1 MLNVLISGAAARLA
15 AAGVDEPRRE
25 ASLLLEYAIRR
36 DRTFV
41 IAHSEYEP
49 TADELQTFYDFVRR
63 RSGHEPFHYI
73 VGRKEFYGL
82 NFVVRPG
89 VLIPRPET
97 EMLVTAAINEL
108 QQHVSPAFCELGV
121 GSGCISSAILFNVR
135 AARCVGLEVSPDA
148 LAVARENADLLGVAE
163 RCDLRI
169 SDRFAALDDEKFD
182 LIVSNPPYVAAA
194 DIPTLQPEVREH
206 EPHTALTDGGDGLS
220 FIRYLAEQ
228 AYQYLRPG
236 GLLLIEFG
244 VGQSDAVESIFNDSG
259 WRLQIEADMRHI
271 PRMAAARRAAG

>member
-49 TADELQTFYDFVRR
+49 TAAELQTFHDFVRR
-63 RSGHEPFHYI
+63 RCGHEPFHYI

>member
-97 EMLVTAAINEL
+97 EMLVTAAISEL

-121 GSGCISSAILFNVR
+121 GSGCISSAILFNIPS
-135 AARCVGLEVSPDA
+135 ARCVGLEVSPDA
-148 LAVARENADLLGVAE
+148 LAVARENAELLGVAE

-220 FIRYLAEQ
+220 FIRHLAGQ

-244 VGQSDAVESIFNDSG
+244 AGQSDAVESIFNDTG
-259 WRLQIEADMRHI
+259 WRLQIEADMRQI

>member
-220 FIRYLAEQ
+220 FIHYLAEH

-244 VGQSDAVESIFNDSG
+244 AGQSDAVESIFNDTG
-259 WRLQIEADMRHI
+259 WQLQIEADMRQI